1 MKGFNDFFSLFGFWV
16 AVTGDVMS
24 QLAFVYSCNSG
35 QSRTTQDLKIT
46 NKKNNFQKKTL
57 L

>member
-35 QSRTTQDLKIT
+35 QSRATQDLKIT